1 MVVGDDYGLGHSR
14 IVAEAIGG
22 VCTGNRTLARLR
34 FGLNKGENRTLSL
47 REHSEVDDALAARE
61 RYVARG
67 VATPKLVVARAEG
80 AQVEAADGTVY
91 LDFAGGIACQNT
103 GHGFAPVVAAI
114 HDQVDRFLHQ
124 CFMVGTYE
132 PYIEVCRRLAEH
144 SPCAGGAEQKSILVN
159 SGAEAIE
166 NAVKIARA
174 ATGRPAVVVFENG
187 FHGRTLLTMAMT
199 SKVRPYKAGFGPF
212 PGEVYRT
219 VAPYPYRGIDSDAAI
234 SALEHLFKSEVE
246 PESVA
251 CVVIETVQGE
261 GGFIPMTPDYPA
273 RLADVCARH
282 GILYVADEV
291 QSGVGR
297 TGPMWAIEH
306 YDGVRPDLVVS
317 GKSLGGGLPLAAVTG
332 RAEIMDAPGPGGLG
346 GTFGGNPVS
355 CAAAAVVLDTVAEP
369 EFRARA
375 DALGETLRAR
385 LEAIAGRHEQIGEVR
400 GLGPMLAFELREQTA
415 DLAQAV
421 VTAAFERGLLL
432 LACGLHGNVIRL
444 LPPLTVTDAEL
455 ASGVELLEESLRAA
469 A

>member
-1 MVVGDDYGLGHSR
+1 M
-14 IVAEAIGG
+14 
-22 VCTGNRTLARLR
+22 
-34 FGLNKGENRTLSL
+34 SL
-47 REHSEVDDALAARE
+47 RERTAADVLEGRA

-67 VATPKLVVARAEG
+67 VSTPRLVVARAEG

-114 HDQVDRFLHQ
+114 HEQVDRFLHQ

-132 PYIEVCRRLAEH
+132 AYVEVCRRLAEH
-144 SPCAGGAEQKSILVN
+144 SPCAGADQKSILVN

-212 PGEVYRT
+212 PGEIYRAA
-219 VAPYPYRGIDSDAAI
+219 APYPYRGIDTDAAI
-234 SALEHLFKSEVE
+234 ASLEHLFKSEVE
-246 PESVA
+246 AESVA
-251 CVVIETVQGE
+251 CVVLETVQGE
-261 GGFIPMTPDYPA
+261 GGFIPMPVDYLP
-273 RLADVCARH
+273 RLAEVCDRH

-297 TGPMWAIEH
+297 TGPVWAIEH
-306 YDGVRPDLVVS
+306 YEGVQPDLLVS

-346 GTFGGNPVS
+346 GTFGGNPVA

-369 EFRARA
+369 AFRARA
-375 DALGETLRAR
+375 DELGIELRSR
-385 LEAIAGRHEQIGEVR
+385 LDDVATRHDAIGEIR
-400 GLGPMLAFELREQTA
+400 GLGPMLALELREQGP

-421 VTAAFERGLLL
+421 TAAAFERGLLL
-432 LACGLHGNVIRL
+432 LACGLYGNVLRL

-455 ASGVELLEESLRAA
+455 DRGLGILEESLAA
-469 A
+469 AG